1 MHHQWTRK
9 RKGKVKHHIRECDP
23 FVPHLDHSRPSLRFS
38 PVLWEGECLSNN
50 QQPNS
55 EQTGECRR
63 DGEGDMPPRHNKSP
77 QANSHRRSRF
87 LGAASG
93 GWIGERPPD
102 QEARPVTWARAPHPI
117 PIPSGFLAEERESLP
132 CARSTAPDQDEFVYG
147 ASGLPTSTLYR
158 FLRTLFPNSQYTYKK
173 LYRKI
178 TLKSHISLFIYDFLL
193 ILRASLVSKKNC
205 PRISHRIHKHTIK
218 VLNVV

>member
-9 RKGKVKHHIRECDP
+9 RKVKVKHHIRECDP

-102 QEARPVTWARAPHPI
+102 QEARPVTWARAPHPYSD
-117 PIPSGFLAEERESLP
+117 PLWFSRGRAREP
-132 CARSTAPDQDEFVYG
+132 P
-147 ASGLPTSTLYR
+147 
-158 FLRTLFPNSQYTYKK
+158 LRTVHCTWSRRVRLWCFRLANLHSIVFYVHFFPTHSILIKNYIEK
-173 LYRKI
+173 L
-178 TLKSHISLFIYDFLL
+178 L
-193 ILRASLVSKKNC
+193 
-205 PRISHRIHKHTIK
+205 
-218 VLNVV
+218 